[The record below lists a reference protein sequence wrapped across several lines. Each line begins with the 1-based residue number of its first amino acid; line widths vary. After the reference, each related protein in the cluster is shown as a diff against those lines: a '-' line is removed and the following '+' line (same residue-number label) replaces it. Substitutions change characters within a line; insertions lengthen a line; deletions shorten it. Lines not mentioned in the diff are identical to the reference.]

1 MPSGSR
7 ATRRTERVLFARE
20 SRSSEPVRIYSSSTC
35 GRASGRRNRMPPGRR
50 QWPGGRAWRMHVF
63 GWRQGRTEG
72 SRRWS
77 RGCASAHSSPAR
89 PARPV
94 PNEAKM
100 YVNIGLQARRRW
112 RRAPGPACPR
122 SSAPCPIGYPF
133 LPVYTGKR
141 DLPPIQSLP
150 AAVTAPTY
158 LPIQSSAGHYNGSY
172 VHVMSLH
179 HFQLDY
185 VVRPTLSLRR
195 RRRKKSDVGRLWLFF
210 RARRLQFAA
219 VCPHLFPLSLA
230 CFHRISPLRRARAF
244 DRSVTGERCSTMF
257 DRYTSYSRYI

>member
-1 MPSGSR
+1 MKNS
-7 ATRRTERVLFARE
+7 V
-20 SRSSEPVRIYSSSTC
+20 
-35 GRASGRRNRMPPGRR
+35 
-50 QWPGGRAWRMHVF
+50 H
-63 GWRQGRTEG
+63 
-72 SRRWS
+72 
-77 RGCASAHSSPAR
+77 
-89 PARPV
+89 
-94 PNEAKM
+94 
-100 YVNIGLQARRRW
+100 
-112 RRAPGPACPR
+112 R
-122 SSAPCPIGYPF
+122 SSAPSQVG
-133 LPVYTGKR
+133 VYVVPQFHQKTR
-141 DLPPIQSLP
+141 
-150 AAVTAPTY
+150 PTY
-158 LPIQSSAGHYNGSY
+158 LSRASQRSLRHLPTYLSSSAGHYNGSY

>member
-1 MPSGSR
+1 MPKFWNGAVGEAALVLGS
-7 ATRRTERVLFARE
+7 F
-20 SRSSEPVRIYSSSTC
+20 
-35 GRASGRRNRMPPGRR
+35 PGRGIR
-50 QWPGGRAWRMHVF
+50 
-63 GWRQGRTEG
+63 
-72 SRRWS
+72 
-77 RGCASAHSSPAR
+77 CSPIPPENAT
-89 PARPV
+89 
-94 PNEAKM
+94 
-100 YVNIGLQARRRW
+100 YL
-112 RRAPGPACPR
+112 
-122 SSAPCPIGYPF
+122 
-133 LPVYTGKR
+133 
-141 DLPPIQSLP
+141 PIQSLP
-150 AAVTAPTY
+150 AVVTAPTY